1 MANCQSGGP
10 TRMQTGQIGHVSHHL
25 GYFLGTNSLEES
37 LSITTLR
44 CDLAIATH
52 ARKMH

>member
-1 MANCQSGGP
+1 MLNLSTINYIFSKYPPPIPQRIQLHP
-10 TRMQTGQIGHVSHHL
+10 
-25 GYFLGTNSLEES
+25 LEGS

-52 ARKMH
+52 ARKMHK